1 MAWGT
6 PSRERRVLKAGHSSI
21 AVTLPKPWA
30 EAMNLRPGDLVVFDQ
45 NDDGTL
51 YLKPAPRRA
60 PRGSPPRSWCRRGRS
75 RRPELLERLIVGA
88 YRVGHD
94 SFEVRTDVPL
104 SPDRLEELLQAA
116 RGLLGVSV
124 VAQEPNRVLLQNFI
138 DPSKYGLPQLV
149 QRMKMILIAFLE
161 EMEEVARR
169 RGRSRRLPTLEE
181 EANKVLALLV
191 RQLFL
196 ASRDWS
202 LARRIGSPD
211 PRQLLEWRVVVHSL
225 EELSALFGETL
236 ATLNEEVMRM
246 SADAAAGLAEVLA
259 EVKGQLKAVVESVMH
274 PSLDHACE
282 VYQQGDRVGN
292 GSALAAVA
300 TALST
305 RAGRPRATASLLK
318 RSGACLSLLAELA
331 IDRAV
336 ASGSESVLTEL
347 AERPS
352 AQARPLS
359 PPDTHRRYGSGPPV
373 RTPYRPYPGASPRR
387 RLCSTLST
395 IG

>member
-1 MAWGT
+1 MAWGA

-30 EAMNLRPGDLVVFDQ
+30 EAMNLRPGDLIVFDQ

-51 YLKPAPRRA
+51 YLKPAPA
-60 PRGSPPRSWCRRGRS
+60 PGDAVAGAPFLVQARSFDTPGV
-75 RRPELLERLIVGA
+75 LHRLIVGA

-94 SFEVRTDVPL
+94 AIEIRTDLPIAAE
-104 SPDRLEELLQAA
+104 RLEELHTAA

-124 VAQEPNRVLLQNFI
+124 VSQEPTRVVLQNFI

-149 QRMKMILIAFLE
+149 QRQKMILVAFLE
-161 EMEEVARR
+161 EMEEVLRR
-169 RGRSRRLPTLEE
+169 HVHSRRTTTLDE

-211 PRQLLEWRVVVHSL
+211 PRQLLEWRVVVHAL
-225 EELSALFGETL
+225 EELAELFGE
-236 ATLNEEVMRM
+236 A
-246 SADAAAGLAEVLA
+246 LAELNGAIPARSDPAADELA
-259 EVKGQLKAVVESVMH
+259 AFLPELKGQLKEVVDALMH

-282 VYQQGDRVGN
+282 VYHTGGLRNEDAQALLDRRSSVSSRG
-292 GSALAAVA
+292 GSRAAKQ
-300 TALST
+300 LLQ
-305 RAGRPRATASLLK
+305 RATT
-318 RSGACLSLLAELA
+318 CLGLLAEVA

-336 ASGSESVLTEL
+336 ASGTE
-347 AERPS
+347 
-352 AQARPLS
+352 
-359 PPDTHRRYGSGPPV
+359 
-373 RTPYRPYPGASPRR
+373 
-387 RLCSTLST
+387 T
-395 IG
+395 ILVEAA

>member
-51 YLKPAPRRA
+51 FLKPAPA
-60 PRGSPPRSWCRRGRS
+60 PGTVGTASPFLVQARSIDTPG
-75 RRPELLERLIVGA
+75 LLERLIVGA

-94 SFEVRTDVPL
+94 AIEVRTDVPL
-104 SPDRLEELLQAA
+104 SADRMEELTQTA
-116 RGLLGVSV
+116 RGLLGVSI
-124 VAQEPNRVLLQNFI
+124 VAQEPNRVVLQNFI

-149 QRMKMILIAFLE
+149 QRMKMILVAFLE
-161 EMEEVARR
+161 EMEEVVRR
-169 RGRSRRLPTLEE
+169 RGRSRRLSNLEE

-225 EELSALFGETL
+225 EELSALLGEAL
-236 ATLNEEVMRM
+236 AALNDEAPRLTAE
-246 SADAAAGLAEVLA
+246 AAAALARTLPD
-259 EVKGQLKAVVESVMH
+259 VKGQLKSVVDTVMH

-282 VYQQGDRVGN
+282 VYQQGDVPGN
-292 GSALAAVA
+292 GGSSSAW
-300 TALST
+300 SISG
-305 RAGRPRATASLLK
+305 GRSGRSRATSHLLK
-318 RSGACLSLLAELA
+318 RSSTCLTLLAGLA

-336 ASGSESVLTEL
+336 AAGGESVLTEL
-347 AERPS
+347 A
-352 AQARPLS
+352 
-359 PPDTHRRYGSGPPV
+359 
-373 RTPYRPYPGASPRR
+373 
-387 RLCSTLST
+387 
-395 IG
+395 

>member
-30 EAMNLRPGDLVVFDQ
+30 EAMNLRPGDLIVFDQ

-51 YLKPAPRRA
+51 FLKPAPLPGA
-60 PRGSPPRSWCRRGRS
+60 PTVGAPYLVSARSFDTPGV
-75 RRPELLERLIVGA
+75 LERLVVGA

-94 SFEVRTDVPL
+94 AIEIRTDLPL
-104 SPDRLEELLQAA
+104 APERVEELLSAA
-116 RGLLGVSV
+116 RSLLGVSV
-124 VAQEPNRVLLQNFI
+124 VAQEPTRVVLQNFI

-149 QRMKMILIAFLE
+149 QRMKMILVAFLE
-161 EMEEVARR
+161 ESEEVLVRR
-169 RGRSRRLPTLEE
+169 QRSRRVATLEE
-181 EANKVLALLV
+181 ESTKVLALLV

-225 EELSALFGETL
+225 EELAGLFSTTL
-236 ATLNEEVMRM
+236 RTLNEEAPKLTAGSTEAL
-246 SADAAAGLAEVLA
+246 SAALP
-259 EVKGQLKAVVESVMH
+259 EVKAQLKAVVDTLMH

-282 VYQQGDRVGN
+282 VYHETNRLASAARPAPADR
-292 GSALAAVA
+292 
-300 TALST
+300 
-305 RAGRPRATASLLK
+305 RAGPPRKGGLKSASLLLG
-318 RSGACLSLLAELA
+318 RGAGSLSVLAEIA

-336 ASGSESVLTEL
+336 
-347 AERPS
+347 S
-352 AQARPLS
+352 AGT
-359 PPDTHRRYGSGPPV
+359 DTV
-373 RTPYRPYPGASPRR
+373 MVEAA
-387 RLCSTLST
+387 
-395 IG
+395 

>member
-6 PSRERRVLKAGHSSI
+6 PNRERRVLKAGHSSI

-51 YLKPAPRRA
+51 YLKPAPA
-60 PRGSPPRSWCRRGRS
+60 PGAVVGTAPFLVQARSIDTPGV
-75 RRPELLERLIVGA
+75 LQRLIVGA

-94 SFEVRTDVPL
+94 AIEIRTDVPL
-104 SPDRLEELLQAA
+104 APDRLEELLSAA

-124 VAQEPNRVLLQNFI
+124 VAQEPNRVVLQNFI

-149 QRMKMILIAFLE
+149 QRMKMILVAFLE

-225 EELSALFGETL
+225 EELSDLFGEAL
-236 ATLNEEVMRM
+236 ATLNDEASRL
-246 SADAAAGLAEVLA
+246 SAETVHTLGEILPN
-259 EVKGQLKAVVESVMH
+259 VKGQLKGVVDALMH

-282 VYQQGDRVGN
+282 VYQQGGRAGETA
-292 GSALAAVA
+292 ALALADSA
-300 TALST
+300 PS
-305 RAGRPRATASLLK
+305 RRNGRPRSASYLLV
-318 RSGACLSLLAELA
+318 RTGLCLAHLSELA

-336 ASGSESVLTEL
+336 ASGGESVLTL
-347 AERPS
+347 A
-352 AQARPLS
+352 A
-359 PPDTHRRYGSGPPV
+359 
-373 RTPYRPYPGASPRR
+373 
-387 RLCSTLST
+387 
-395 IG
+395 